1 MSTLKNGDLRNG
13 LNRKLFKTPHA
24 ELTKEIHEL
33 KDVMNTLQQKLDMA
47 VAPPS
52 THHSHLDPGD
62 LRLRLTS
69 RLSYGRK
76 NRSTADPTFDPK
88 EKGEEHMTR
97 SGSCYRR
104 DPSVE
109 DSTNSSP
116 AQAAEAETLRR
127 SIHRKRTPEFR
138 TRERDSWKVVP
149 RYRCPE
155 RSPPRE
161 ESGYPLSEAI
171 EKAKLPSNFRM
182 PQCDLYDGTG
192 DPGEH
197 VYQFKT
203 NMLLLQVSDAVM
215 CRAFLTTL
223 RKTAH
228 AWFKSLK
235 PRSIYS
241 FGQLS
246 DLFQKHFVSSR
257 SQRKNSA
264 SLQNIVQ
271 EKNESLACFLGRFN
285 AATLEID
292 NLDESVKY
300 TAFLRGLRPTS
311 KFAFSVNKSPPGN
324 MKALLEKANKYIQA
338 EEYLETHRGRHGE
351 GKEEQKKRSREITP
365 PEGKSVKRSKHDE
378 RHPKDP
384 FAWENPT
391 PLNAKPSQILHEIKD
406 NKALQWPDKKKSRP
420 NKRNKDLWCYF
431 HKDHGHTTDNCG
443 SLKRAIEALIKRG
456 QLRKFVAPRD
466 GRQQTPPAME
476 EREDREDNAGT
487 INTISGGLATGGS
500 SGQARKAY
508 AREVCRTSQPS
519 KTKSKT
525 VPVAAITFSDE
536 DSKDIK
542 TPHDDPL
549 VIAIKARNF
558 EVKRVLIDNGS
569 SAEILFYDA
578 FKKMNISTDRLR
590 KMDTPLYGFSNHPVT
605 AEGIIALPVAIGTPP
620 AQANFMLDFVVVKVS
635 SAYNAIL
642 GRPALNQLQAV
653 VSTYHFKMKFP
664 TKHRIGEVKGDHNTA
679 RQCYVTSCRSK
690 NKEALIIE
698 DLREDTKMQ
707 MGEPVENLVSIEVYP
722 GEEDKTI
729 RKGSNLKENTKL
741 ELVNLLRTYGDVFA
755 S

>member
-1 MSTLKNGDLRNG
+1 
-13 LNRKLFKTPHA
+13 
-24 ELTKEIHEL
+24 
-33 KDVMNTLQQKLDMA
+33 MA

-52 THHSHLDPGD
+52 THHSHLDPSD

-69 RLSYGRK
+69 RSSYGHKIPINGRSDLQSQRK
-76 NRSTADPTFDPK
+76 ERRS
-88 EKGEEHMTR
+88 HNQ

-116 AQAAEAETLRR
+116 ELVARAETPRR
-127 SIHRKRTPEFR
+127 STHRKRAPESR
-138 TRERDSWKVVP
+138 SQERDSWKVVP
-149 RYRCPE
+149 RYHSPE
-155 RSPPRE
+155 RSPPRD

-171 EKAKLPSNFRM
+171 QKAKLPPNFRM
-182 PQCDLYDGTG
+182 PQCDLYDGTR

-197 VYQFKT
+197 VYQFET

-215 CRAFLTTL
+215 CRAFPTTL
-223 RKTAH
+223 RKAAH
-228 AWFKSLK
+228 AWFKSLQ

-246 DLFQKHFVSSR
+246 DLFQKHFVSSH

-264 SLQNIVQ
+264 SLLNIVQ

-285 AATLEID
+285 TATLEID

-311 KFAFSVNKSPPGN
+311 KFAFSVNKSPPG
-324 MKALLEKANKYIQA
+324 
-338 EEYLETHRGRHGE
+338 
-351 GKEEQKKRSREITP
+351 KEEQKKRSREITP
-365 PEGKSVKRSKHDE
+365 PEGKSAKHSKHDE
-378 RHPKDP
+378 RRPKDP
-384 FAWENPT
+384 FAWEKLT

-406 NKALQWPDKKKSRP
+406 NKALQWPDKMKSRP

-431 HKDHGHTTDNCG
+431 HNDHGHTTDNCG

-456 QLRKFVAPRD
+456 QLRKFVTPRD
-466 GRQQTPPAME
+466 GRQETPPAME
-476 EREDREDNAGT
+476 EREDREENAGT
-487 INTISGGLATGGS
+487 INTISGGLAAGGS
-500 SGQARKAY
+500 SGRARKAY
-508 AREVCRTSQPS
+508 AREVCITSQPPN
-519 KTKSKT
+519 KKSKT

-549 VIAIKARNF
+549 VIAIKAGNF
-558 EVKRVLIDNGS
+558 DVKHVLIDNGS

-578 FKKMNISTDRLR
+578 FKKMNIPTDRLR
-590 KMDTPLYGFSNHPVT
+590 KMDTPLYGFSNHPIA

-620 AQANFMLDFVVVKVS
+620 AQANFMLDFVVVKVP
-635 SAYNAIL
+635 SAFNAIL
-642 GRPALNQLQAV
+642 GRRALNQLQAV

-664 TKHRIGEVKGDHNTA
+664 TEHGIGEVKGDQTTA

-722 GEEDKTI
+722 SEEDKTI

-741 ELVNLLRTYGDVFA
+741 ELVNLLRTYGDVCA